1 MPARWAVAALR
12 ARELRLG
19 TVEDQTSV
27 MRVWTRRYHDLG
39 RLRTQLLCR
48 LHAVLCEVVPGG
60 FRKELPAGQAIAI
73 LDSIVAQSPVTQ
85 TKLELARDLVVDLQR
100 LDAQRRDARRRTGG
114 RSPPRA
120 RRSPTSTVSGPI
132 TAGAVLGYV
141 RDVHRFANRDHF
153 ASYNGTAPIEVS
165 SGDRKVYRLSRRR
178 NRQLNHAIHM
188 AAVSQIRYHG
198 TQGRAY
204 YQKKIAE
211 GMTGKSA
218 LRSLKRK
225 ISDALYADDRRRST
239 PSRPGPPGGHSGKRC
254 CIQRGRLTPQ
264 NTGSSD
270 KPLPGH
276 PQP

>member
-1 MPARWAVAALR
+1 MRTDARAVGGRRVAGPRAA
-12 ARELRLG
+12 LG

-141 RDVHRFANRDHF
+141 RDVH
-153 ASYNGTAPIEVS
+153 ASPTGTTSPPITAP
-165 SGDRKVYRLSRRR
+165 
-178 NRQLNHAIHM
+178 
-188 AAVSQIRYHG
+188 
-198 TQGRAY
+198 
-204 YQKKIAE
+204 
-211 GMTGKSA
+211 
-218 LRSLKRK
+218 
-225 ISDALYADDRRRST
+225 RRSRSPPAT
-239 PSRPGPPGGHSGKRC
+239 GRSTGFPGAG
-254 CIQRGRLTPQ
+254 
-264 NTGSSD
+264 TGSSTT
-270 KPLPGH
+270 PSTWPRSPRSATTAPRAAPTTRRRLPKG
-276 PQP
+276 